1 MWTQYSIDLYFV
13 FYAGGRMMKM
23 NGSSRK
29 KSIRWDWFPVLFVT
43 AFFCCFLWGSAAP
56 VIKVAYELFRID
68 AADTASRITL
78 AGARFMIAG
87 GMVIL
92 FGSAIAHTF
101 LRPQAGSVGNILI
114 LAVIQTIG
122 QYFFFFMALANISG
136 VRGTI
141 INASGNFFAI
151 LLAIIMF
158 RLERMTMRKLAGCL
172 IGFAGILM
180 ILGGVQA
187 LSDGGSFTLK
197 GEGAMLLAALFYAA
211 SGCLIKIYSRS
222 ENPVVLSGYQF
233 LIGGAVLF
241 GIGIL
246 MGGRLN
252 FYTPACAGTL
262 IYLGFVSAGAYTLWG
277 ILLKNN
283 PVSRVSILGFMNPVM
298 GVLISAVLLHEGNE
312 AFSWKGLAALALVSV
327 GIIIVNSEHADA
339 GTAGK

>member
-92 FGSAIAHTF
+92 FGSAIARTF

-197 GEGAMLLAALFYAA
+197 GEGAMLLAALFYA
-211 SGCLIKIYSRS
+211 
-222 ENPVVLSGYQF
+222 
-233 LIGGAVLF
+233 
-241 GIGIL
+241 
-246 MGGRLN
+246 
-252 FYTPACAGTL
+252 
-262 IYLGFVSAGAYTLWG
+262 
-277 ILLKNN
+277 
-283 PVSRVSILGFMNPVM
+283 
-298 GVLISAVLLHEGNE
+298 
-312 AFSWKGLAALALVSV
+312 
-327 GIIIVNSEHADA
+327 
-339 GTAGK
+339 